1 MKRFS
6 IGTSIGDGFGLVG
19 RRPFAVFAWGLLMLA
34 PTFGAIALMFP
45 AMGEIFA
52 SMPDPDTGA
61 AGHSAFSEGMV
72 AQMMQ
77 FQMASLL
84 GNLGQYVGM
93 AVIYTAIFRAVLRP
107 AERSFFSLRVGMDEL
122 RVAVAGLAIGIGIY
136 IVMIL
141 GVLLCVALGFGLWSQ
156 GAAVA
161 LWTCGIVGL
170 ALFLAM
176 LWGLARVS
184 LIAPASVL
192 YRDFA
197 FAQGWKLA
205 AGKSWPLL
213 GMMVLLYLMVLV
225 IYIVAIVGVS
235 IVAGGAIAATGS
247 VWEGAGHDA
256 NPFEGMSAWVA
267 VNWPWL
273 VVGGLVLSWVY
284 GAFMTLMVAPFASAC
299 RQLAETSPPAVV
311 EETVSPEPVH

>member
-6 IGTSIGDGFGLVG
+6 IGTSIGDGFGLIG
-19 RRPFAVFAWGLLMLA
+19 RRPFAVFAWGLLILA

-52 SMPDPDTGA
+52 NMPDPDTGA
-61 AGHSAFSEGMV
+61 AADSAFSEGML

-93 AVIYTAIFRAVLRP
+93 AVVYTAIFRAVLRP

-161 LWTCGIVGL
+161 LWTCAIVGL
-170 ALFLAM
+170 ALFLAI

-213 GMMVLLYLMVLV
+213 GMLLLIYLMVLV
-225 IYIVAIVGVS
+225 IYIVVIVVVS
-235 IVAGGAIAATGS
+235 IAAGGAIAATGS
-247 VWEGAGHDA
+247 AWEGAGHDA

-284 GAFMTLMVAPFASAC
+284 GAFMTVMVAPFASAC
-299 RQLAETSPPAVV
+299 RQLAETSQPAVV
-311 EETVSPEPVH
+311 EESVSPEPVH

>member
-6 IGTSIGDGFGLVG
+6 IGTSIGDGFGLIG

-52 SMPDPDTGA
+52 NMPDPDTGA
-61 AGHSAFSEGMV
+61 AADSAFSEGML

-93 AVIYTAIFRAVLRP
+93 AVVYTAIFRAVLRP

-161 LWTCGIVGL
+161 LWTCAIVGL
-170 ALFLAM
+170 ALFLAI

-213 GMMVLLYLMVLV
+213 GMLLLIYLMVLV
-225 IYIVAIVGVS
+225 IYIVVIVVVS
-235 IVAGGAIAATGS
+235 IAAGGAIAATGS
-247 VWEGAGHDA
+247 AWEGAGHDA

-284 GAFMTLMVAPFASAC
+284 GAFMTVMVAPFASAC
-299 RQLAETSPPAVV
+299 RQLAETSQPAVV
-311 EETVSPEPVH
+311 EESVSPEPVH